1 MDMTDRTL
9 YTGIRPARSPAPPAQ
24 RNRRVEQMGGTHG
37 GGDSR
42 AKIDTVLARLK
53 ALGALIPQRDPEKKQ
68 AFVQGNPDKLR
79 AWREAQMEQLRMLA
93 EWRESPDTFGGLKK
107 PKKA

>member
-1 MDMTDRTL
+1 MTDRTL
-9 YTGIRPARSPAPPAQ
+9 YTGVKPARSPAPPAQ

-42 AKIDTVLARLK
+42 AKIDTVLTRLH
-53 ALGALIPQRDPEKKQ
+53 ALGLILAEHD
-68 AFVQGNPDKLR
+68 PDKLR
-79 AWREAQMEQLRMLA
+79 AWRLSQMEQLERLK